1 VLSQDQMTPRSRPRA
16 SADPRR
22 RSPEGDQLSD
32 AISAYLSRRQAEQ
45 LPMPQRR
52 GRAPRRTRGWPTLA
66 ITALP
71 IFAVASFVLFV
82 VV

>member
-1 VLSQDQMTPRSRPRA
+1 MTPRSRHRA

-22 RSPEGDQLSD
+22 RSPEGDQLSV
-32 AISAYLSRRQAEQ
+32 AIGAYLSRRQAEQ

-52 GRAPRRTRGWPTLA
+52 GRLPVRKRGSGWPTLA

-71 IFAVASFVLFV
+71 IFAVASFILFV